1 MYQSEK
7 KSRWTGRVDQDDPEN
22 AMRWHQVV
30 THLNLK
36 EELQA
41 VGAQHYAIL
50 GYATDLG
57 VALNSGRIGAY
68 RGPDEVRTAL
78 GNLPMIS
85 EKYLFDAGNISTSE
99 STIEAAQHLLGE
111 KAGKLLGLGYRPI
124 LVGGGH
130 DIAFGTFL
138 GASSYINSNK
148 KLGII
153 NLDAHFDLRHA
164 QGHNSGTAFFNAAEY
179 CKANGLEFNYI
190 VLGIQEAA
198 NTQALFIRA
207 KELGV
212 NYFLDSELSTTNPDW
227 KNSINRFIS
236 QVDFVYLSI
245 DMDVLNVAFAPGV
258 SAINPMGI
266 TPWKLREI
274 ISFILSENKTL
285 IVDVAELNP
294 DFDRDHQTAKLAAR
308 IIQQL
313 ILEW

>member
-1 MYQSEK
+1 MYQSES

-30 THLNLK
+30 SQLNLK
-36 EELQA
+36 EELEA
-41 VGAQHYAIL
+41 ISGPHFAIL

-57 VALNSGRIGAY
+57 VALNAGRIGAY

-78 GNLPMIS
+78 GNLPVIMG
-85 EKYLFDAGNISTSE
+85 KYLSDAGNISTSE

-111 KAGKLLGLGYRPI
+111 KAGKLLGLGYKPI
-124 LVGGGH
+124 LIGGGH
-130 DIAFGTFL
+130 DVAFGSFL
-138 GASSYINSNK
+138 GAQNHIDPKK
-148 KLGII
+148 KLGMI

-164 QGHNSGTAFFNAAEY
+164 HGHNSGTAFFNAAEY
-179 CKANGLEFNYI
+179 CKAQGHEFNYM

-198 NTQALFIRA
+198 NTQALFNRA
-207 KELGV
+207 NELGV
-212 NYFLDSELSTTNPDW
+212 TYYLDSALATTNPDW
-227 KNSINRFIS
+227 KNAINRFIS
-236 QVDFVYLSI
+236 QVDYVYLSI
-245 DMDVLNVAFAPGV
+245 DMDVMNVAFAPGV
-258 SAINPMGI
+258 SAINPLGI

-274 ISFILSENKTL
+274 LSFILSENKTL

-294 DFDRDHQTAKLAAR
+294 DFDRDHQTAKLVAR